1 MYVKGELTMTFQEKK
16 KLTLRLNKRLIE
28 QAKEYAT
35 RHNISVS
42 ELVETFFLRLEDA
55 DVKGHTQLVRQL
67 TGILP
72 EGVDVEKEY
81 AGHLVQKYGQ

>member
-1 MYVKGELTMTFQEKK
+1 MTFQEKK

-28 QAKEYAT
+28 QAKEYAA

-42 ELVETFFLRLEDA
+42 ELVETFFLRLEDV
-55 DVKGHTQLVRQL
+55 DEKGHTQLVRQL

-72 EGVDVEKEY
+72 EEVDVEKEN
-81 AGHLVQKYGQ
+81 ADHLMEKYGQ

>member
-1 MYVKGELTMTFQEKK
+1 MTIQEKR

-28 QAKEYAT
+28 QAKKYAAK
-35 RHNISVS
+35 HNISVS

-55 DVKGHTQLVRQL
+55 DDEGHTLLVRQL

-72 EGVDVEKEY
+72 EVVDVEQEY
-81 AGHLVQKYGQ
+81 ADHLMAKYGQ

>member
-1 MYVKGELTMTFQEKK
+1 MTFQEKR

-28 QAKEYAT
+28 QAKEYAA

-42 ELVETFFLRLEDA
+42 ELVETFFLRLENEDEN
-55 DVKGHTQLVRQL
+55 GHTQLVRQL

-72 EGVDVEKEY
+72 GEVDAEKEY
-81 AGHLVQKYGQ
+81 NDHLLDKYGQ